1 MRILAFA
8 ILGVGIA
15 TAVLI
20 WLSLHLV
27 HDAEK
32 MERNPRLL
40 RRRLLIWGTLYVFSS
55 GWGIIQVVRGNEP
68 PAALVGIVVAASLAW
83 LLIRGASRVN
93 TGQ

>member
-8 ILGVGIA
+8 IIGVGVA

-40 RRRLLIWGTLYVFSS
+40 RRRLLIWGTLYVVSS
-55 GWGIIQVVRGNEP
+55 VWGIIQVVRGNEP
-68 PAALVGIVVAASLAW
+68 PAAFVGIVVAAGFAW